1 MKHWIKL
8 MNYLKEKKMDKMAAR
23 LRGFPREGD
32 DIHIFNLYID
42 NEMFKNFKTQC
53 VIEGVTVR
61 EKLIELVESSLG

>member
-1 MKHWIKL
+1 
-8 MNYLKEKKMDKMAAR
+8 MDKMAAR